1 MDARLTLD
9 PEAVETF
16 VLVAEH
22 RSFTRAA
29 GILNTTQAAASLR
42 LRRLEERLGQRLLER
57 TPRRVTLTSAG
68 ERFLA
73 PAREFL
79 AAHRRATDALSGD
92 SVRLSVGITHHLV
105 GPDLARLLQA
115 ASKRDGGVTLNLRIG
130 ATRTLLQRYDAGE
143 IDAVVALRYDESRR
157 DGEVLTQAQFGWFC
171 APNVAI
177 SRDQPLPLA
186 AQPEPCKLRLM
197 AVEALDAAGIAW
209 REAFTGEG
217 AAAVGAAA
225 MAGLGVALLARQ
237 AAPAELSEVGAR
249 LALPAVPTRPIILHS
264 SVSQNRAAATL
275 GAIAA
280 AFRA

>member
-1 MDARLTLD
+1 MNVRPTLD

-29 GILNTTQAAASLR
+29 GLLNTTQAAASLR

-68 ERFLA
+68 ERFLG

-79 AAHRRATDALSGD
+79 AAHRRATEALSAD
-92 SVRLSVGITHHLV
+92 SIRLSVGITHHLV
-105 GPDLARLLQA
+105 GPDLARLLQSV
-115 ASKRDGGVTLNLRIG
+115 SKRDGGVTLNLRIG

-143 IDAVVALRYDESRR
+143 LDAVVVLRYDESRR
-157 DGEVLTQAQFGWFC
+157 DGELLTQAQFGWFC
-171 APNVAI
+171 APDFPA
-177 SRDQPLPLA
+177 SRDEPLPLA

-197 AVEALDAAGIAW
+197 AAGALEAAGMPW
-209 REAFTGEG
+209 REAFSGEG

-225 MAGLGVALLARQ
+225 MAGLGIALLARQ
-237 AAPAELSEVGAR
+237 AAPAGLIDIGER
-249 LALPAVPTRPIILHS
+249 LGLPAVPTRPIVLHS
-264 SVSQNRAAATL
+264 SLSQPRAAATL
-275 GAIAA
+275 TAIAA
-280 AFRA
+280 AFRS